1 MLLRRIR
8 LGLDVWMCTVAGW
21 FLISCAAV
29 HISRLKMAVVFNNV
43 LVILLKRMVPL

>member
-29 HISRLKMAVVFNNV
+29 HSRLKMAVVFNNV